1 MPYLGAD
8 YWLFMLPAFLLV
20 LLAQLWVSSTYR
32 RWGNVR
38 NSTGL
43 TGGQAAER
51 LLRGSGLAEVRLEA
65 VGGQLTD
72 HYDPR
77 SRTLRLSAPVAE
89 QASVASLAIAA
100 HEIGHALQDQSGYLP
115 MRLRSAIVPA
125 VGIGSNLGWILL
137 IVGIVLGSADVAGLG
152 LLAFSLGAVFAF
164 ATLPVELNASARARE
179 LLSSSGLLQTQEE
192 KVGVRA
198 VLSAAAF
205 TYVAALAAAVLQL
218 LYYGSM
224 VAGMGRRRR

>member
-1 MPYLGAD
+1 MFTGSS
-8 YWLFMLPAFLLV
+8 YWIFMLPAILLV

-32 RWGNVR
+32 KWGKVQ
-38 NSTGL
+38 NSAGI

-51 LLRGSGLAEVRLEA
+51 LLRQSGLSDVRLEA
-65 VGGQLTD
+65 IAGQLTD

-77 SRTLRLSAPVAE
+77 SRSLRLSAPVAE
-89 QASVASLAIAA
+89 GASVASLAIAA
-100 HEIGHALQDQSGYLP
+100 HEIGHAIQDQQGYAP
-115 MRLRSAIVPA
+115 MKVRSAIVPA

-137 IVGIVLGSADVAGLG
+137 IIGLLLRSPELAGLG
-152 LLAFSLGAVFAF
+152 LVAFSLGAVFAF

-179 LLSSSGLLQTQEE
+179 LLSTSGLIQTEE
-192 KVGVRA
+192 ERSGVRA

-218 LYYGSM
+218 LYYGTM
-224 VAGMGRRRR
+224 VAGMRRRR

>member
-1 MPYLGAD
+1 VLFYGSS
-8 YWLFMLPAFLLV
+8 YWVFMLPAILLV

-32 RWGNVR
+32 KWGKVR
-38 NSTGL
+38 NSAGI

-51 LLRGSGLAEVRLEA
+51 LLRNSGLSDVRLEA
-65 VGGQLTD
+65 IAGQLTD

-77 SRTLRLSAPVAE
+77 SRSLRLSAPVAE

-100 HEIGHALQDQSGYLP
+100 HEIGHALQDQQGYMP
-115 MRLRSAIVPA
+115 MKLRSAIVPA

-137 IVGIVLGSADVAGLG
+137 IIGLLLRSPELAGLG
-152 LLAFSLGAVFAF
+152 LVAFSLGAIFAF

-179 LLSSSGLLQTQEE
+179 LLSTSGLIQTEE
-192 KVGVRA
+192 ERSGVRS

-218 LYYGSM
+218 LYYGTM
-224 VAGMGRRRR
+224 VAGMRRRR

>member
-1 MPYLGAD
+1 VLFYGSS
-8 YWLFMLPAFLLV
+8 YWVFMLPAILLV

-32 RWGNVR
+32 KWGKVQ
-38 NSTGL
+38 NSAGI

-51 LLRGSGLAEVRLEA
+51 LLRNSGLSDVRLEA
-65 VGGQLTD
+65 IAGQLTD

-77 SRTLRLSAPVAE
+77 SRSLRLSAPVAE

-100 HEIGHALQDQSGYLP
+100 HEIGHALQDQQGYMP
-115 MRLRSAIVPA
+115 MKLRSAIVPA

-137 IVGIVLGSADVAGLG
+137 IIGLLLRSPELAGLG
-152 LLAFSLGAVFAF
+152 LVAFSLGAIFAF

-179 LLSSSGLLQTQEE
+179 LLSTSGLIQTEE
-192 KVGVRA
+192 ERSGVRS

-218 LYYGSM
+218 LYYGTM
-224 VAGMGRRRR
+224 VAGMRRRR

>member
-1 MPYLGAD
+1 MFYGSS
-8 YWLFMLPAFLLV
+8 YWIFMLPAILLV

-32 RWGNVR
+32 KWGKVQ
-38 NSTGL
+38 NSAGI

-51 LLRGSGLAEVRLEA
+51 LLRHSGLSDVRLEA
-65 VGGQLTD
+65 IAGQLTD

-77 SRTLRLSAPVAE
+77 SRSLRLSAPVAE
-89 QASVASLAIAA
+89 GASVASLAIAA
-100 HEIGHALQDQSGYLP
+100 HEIGHAIQDQQGYGP
-115 MRLRSAIVPA
+115 MKLRSAIVPA

-137 IVGIVLGSADVAGLG
+137 IIGLLLRSPELAGLG
-152 LLAFSLGAVFAF
+152 LIAFSLGAVFAF

-179 LLSSSGLLQTQEE
+179 LLSTSGLIQTEEE
-192 KVGVRA
+192 KSGVRA

-218 LYYGSM
+218 LYYGTM